1 MPCEPIVHLTIGQ
14 FLYTNIGQLC
24 DRPLSKKNILE
35 ESKSTQNA
43 SSKSFEINRN

>member
-24 DRPLSKKNILE
+24 DRPLSRKISLKKANQL
-35 ESKSTQNA
+35 KMHHPNPL
-43 SSKSFEINRN
+43 K